1 MLFNSYVFILLFLP
15 ITVGGYYYLNHQKQY
30 HVGMLWLFLMS
41 CWFVGYLDIRYL
53 VMLLVSIGMN
63 YGILFFMRK
72 SSDKKI
78 RKRWLAAGVTGNIFL
93 LLYFKYM
100 NFFLENINQLT
111 GSEYSMLQLFLPLGI
126 SFYVFQQIT
135 CLVDSYKNAELQFNF
150 MEYAVYVSFFPQF
163 IQGPIVLME
172 EMLPQLR
179 DKSKKKWNDEDFAKG
194 LYAFALGLSKK
205 VLIADVLAGVV
216 NIGYKEMWQINRI
229 SAVFVILAYTLQ
241 IYFDFSGYCDMALG
255 IGKMFRLEL
264 PINFH
269 SPYKGVSIADFW
281 DRWHITLTRFFTR
294 YVYIPLGG
302 SRKGTV
308 RTYVN
313 IFVIFLLSGFW
324 HGAAWTFVLWGVMH
338 GIAMVLKRV
347 MKTVKWNLPKWLE
360 WAFTFVFVNIAWVFF
375 RADTI
380 QQGKKLLQA
389 AWSGKTG
396 GLQTFLYERFGERM
410 EVSLFIRMDIFDL
423 FSNLTVTLFV
433 VFIIGSMIACFTM
446 KNTQEK
452 LAEFKPTI
460 RKMWVTIFL
469 LFWSVISLSGI
480 SEFIYFN
487 F

>member
-1 MLFNSYVFILLFLP
+1 
-15 ITVGGYYYLNHQKQY
+15 
-30 HVGMLWLFLMS
+30 
-41 CWFVGYLDIRYL
+41 
-53 VMLLVSIGMN
+53 
-63 YGILFFMRK
+63 
-72 SSDKKI
+72 
-78 RKRWLAAGVTGNIFL
+78 
-93 LLYFKYM
+93 
-100 NFFLENINQLT
+100 
-111 GSEYSMLQLFLPLGI
+111 
-126 SFYVFQQIT
+126 
-135 CLVDSYKNAELQFNF
+135 

-460 RKMWVTIFL
+460 RKMWITIFL